1 MELTKVFFEFANKI
15 NNINIKGNLWPTV
28 KK

>member
-1 MELTKVFFEFANKI
+1 MALTKVLFEFANKI
-15 NNINIKGNLWPTV
+15 NYIDIKGNLWPTV